1 MRKGSGSIKGKV
13 KSLTNSSY
21 YDEYECDSLW
31 ALNRTVAGMLGGYMD
46 TLSRCRGQT
55 AGAVCG
61 DGGGQHNRHQN
72 QSASCSAIDNC
83 SPYRARSLLSFMV
96 AFTYTLGQFFLSL
109 CKHFLHFC
117 VATLTLVRQQNADVI
132 QTGHSMNCLL
142 VYNT

>member
-61 DGGGQHNRHQN
+61 DGGVSTTDTRINPPP
-72 QSASCSAIDNC
+72 A
-83 SPYRARSLLSFMV
+83 LLLTTV
-96 AFTYTLGQFFLSL
+96 LHTLHAL
-109 CKHFLHFC
+109 CLALWLHLR
-117 VATLTLVRQQNADVI
+117 TRLVN
-132 QTGHSMNCLL
+132 SS
-142 VYNT
+142 